1 MPSITAPRAFR
12 LAVGVVAL
20 HVLDDNFVQPQPGTS
35 AGDHLVSGLVP
46 LAALALAA
54 WAYPRLR
61 GGRRGALALI
71 AGMFGIVAGVEAVR
85 YTIQVGP
92 SGDDYTGPA
101 LDPCGPRADR
111 TRRRNAVAD
120 PQQER
125 QPRAALPTP
134 IATRHGR
141 CRRRAARG
149 RAAEQQLPLLA
160 PGARRRARGQPGRGL

>member
-1 MPSITAPRAFR
+1 MPSITAARAFR

-61 GGRRGALALI
+61 DGGRGALALI
-71 AGMFGIVAGVEAVR
+71 VGMFGIVAGVEAVR

-92 SGDDYTGPA
+92 SGDDYTG
-101 LDPCGPRADR
+101 CSRSPRASRCSDSAS
-111 TRRRNAVAD
+111 RRCGG
-120 PQQER
+120 P
-125 QPRAALPTP
+125 AAGT
-134 IATRHGR
+134 T
-141 CRRRAARG
+141 AARG
-149 RAAEQQLPLLA
+149 ATCADRCS
-160 PGARRRARGQPGRGL
+160 ARPVPSSPCSWSRR